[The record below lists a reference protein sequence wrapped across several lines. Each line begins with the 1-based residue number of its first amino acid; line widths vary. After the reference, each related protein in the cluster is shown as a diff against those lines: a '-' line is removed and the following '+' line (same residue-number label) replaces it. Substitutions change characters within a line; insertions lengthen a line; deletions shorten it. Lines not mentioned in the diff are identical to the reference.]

1 MKIAIFPGSFDPF
14 TRGHAAVVEEAL
26 TLFDK
31 VIIAIGDNIEKR
43 SLLSVEARQQL
54 INKVFCNDSRV
65 ECTAYSTLTGEIAR
79 KVGATAIIRG
89 VRNTVD
95 FEYERTMAQIN
106 RRIFPDITTVML
118 FTPPQLSDI
127 ASSTVRELHAFGQ
140 DVSDMMPEGISLDD
154 YIKLGK

>member
-1 MKIAIFPGSFDPF
+1 MRIAIFPGSFDPF

-43 SLLSVEARQQL
+43 SLLSVEARLQL
-54 INKVFCNDSRV
+54 IGEVFRNDSRV
-65 ECTAYSTLTGEIAR
+65 ECIAYSTLTGEIAR

-140 DVSDMMPEGISLDD
+140 NVSDMMPEGVSLDD
-154 YIKLGK
+154 YIKLDK

>member
-14 TRGHAAVVEEAL
+14 TRGHEAVVDEAL

-31 VIIAIGDNIEKR
+31 VVIAIGDNIGKHV
-43 SLLSVEARQQL
+43 LLSVENRLKL
-54 INKVFCNDSRV
+54 IRKVYADNPRV
-65 ECTAYSTLTGEIAR
+65 ECIAYSTLTGDAAR
-79 KVGATAIIRG
+79 EVGATAIVRG

-118 FTPPQLSDI
+118 FTPPALSDI
-127 ASSTVRELHAFGQ
+127 ASSTVRELWAFKR
-140 DVSDMMPEGISLDD
+140 DVSDMMPEGIDLKE
-154 YIKLGK
+154 YIDQ

>member
-14 TRGHAAVVEEAL
+14 TRGHEAVVDEAL

-31 VIIAIGDNIEKR
+31 VVIAIGDNIGKH
-43 SLLSVEARQQL
+43 SLLSVENRLKL
-54 INKVFCNDSRV
+54 IRKVYADNPRV
-65 ECTAYSTLTGEIAR
+65 ECIAYSTLTGDAAR
-79 KVGATAIIRG
+79 EVGATAIVRG

-118 FTPPQLSDI
+118 FTPPVLSDI
-127 ASSTVRELHAFGQ
+127 ASSTVRELWAFKC
-140 DVSDMMPEGISLDD
+140 DVSDMMPEGIDLKE
-154 YIKLGK
+154 YIDQ

>member
-14 TRGHAAVVEEAL
+14 TRGHEAVVEEAL

-31 VIIAIGDNIEKR
+31 VVIAIGDNIGKNA
-43 SLLSVEARQQL
+43 LLSVENRLRL
-54 INKVFCNDSRV
+54 IKKVYADNPRI
-65 ECTAYSTLTGEIAR
+65 ECISYSTLTGDTAR
-79 KVGATAIIRG
+79 EVGATAIIRG

-118 FTPPQLSDI
+118 FTPPALSDI
-127 ASSTVRELHAFGQ
+127 ASSTVRELWAFGRN
-140 DVSDMMPEGISLDD
+140 VSDMLPRGIELREFID
-154 YIKLGK
+154 KEL